1 MIVIFCYTDNYSAY
15 TSMNQANG
23 RNSINDFLPFDCLMT
38 ICVMVVRSADIV
50 SPNHG
55 TDAQSHPQSIRFQ

>member
-15 TSMNQANG
+15 TSMKQANG
-23 RNSINDFLPFDCLMT
+23 RNSINYFLPFECLMS

-50 SPNHG
+50 LLNPG
-55 TDAQSHPQSIRFQ
+55 TDVLSHPQSIRFR